1 MRPCG
6 REEVSPTRITILFDN
21 RRADIFRVKMAS
33 AWFDWHN
40 GALARLADLRDPAIS
55 ENQRVKIAILDSGI
69 DLAQNSLEM
78 YNTDPGIQYRSWV
91 DNSPEWKDEV
101 GHGTHLAVLLR
112 KIAPNAIVYVGRV
125 FKKRPR
131 GAVTS
136 IAQVR
141 ARMTISFHANS

>member
-1 MRPCG
+1 MSR
-6 REEVSPTRITILFDN
+6 LKAAN
-21 RRADIFRVKMAS
+21 

-40 GALARLADLRDPAIS
+40 SALARLVDLRDPAIS

-78 YNTDPGIQYRSWV
+78 YNTDPEIQYRSWV

-112 KIAPNAIVYVGRV
+112 KIAPNAIVHVGRV
-125 FKKRPR
+125 FKKRPTK
-131 GAVTS
+131 GSVTS

-141 ARMTISFHANS
+141 ARMTVRFRANS

>member
-1 MRPCG
+1 V
-6 REEVSPTRITILFDN
+6 E
-21 RRADIFRVKMAS
+21 AAS

-40 GALARLADLRDPAIS
+40 SALARLDELRDPAIS

-69 DLAQNSLEM
+69 HLAQNGLEM

-112 KIAPNAIVYVGRV
+112 KIAPNAIVFVGRV
-125 FKKRPR
+125 FKKRPK
-131 GAVTS
+131 GSVTR

-141 ARMTISFHANS
+141 ASLTISLHADS